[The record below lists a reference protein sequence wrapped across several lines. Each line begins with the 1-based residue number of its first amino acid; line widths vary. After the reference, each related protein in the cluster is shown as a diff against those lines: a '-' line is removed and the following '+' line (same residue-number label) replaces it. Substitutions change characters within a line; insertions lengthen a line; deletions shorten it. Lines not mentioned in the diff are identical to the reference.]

1 LKKQSGLPTLK
12 IKNGQWKWKWK
23 RPVKVTRRGNLKDV
37 GTKYN
42 NPIYVDDI
50 ALVKTK
56 WKQQDNQGNYGSS
69 VLALLRCSNTSNE
82 HDAFLFINNTVLTVL
97 AEGAIMIDAF
107 ISLLPPDAA
116 FLRKRAKRLLHDD
129 ATMQRQDRTRMIC
142 CHQTVNILITLSIS
156 NYKSFQESLRVKASQ
171 VWPNLYDKIITFMM

>member
-1 LKKQSGLPTLK
+1 MIRAPNSKNKKMTGESESD
-12 IKNGQWKWKWK
+12 QWKWK
-23 RPVKVTRRGNLKDV
+23 RRGNLKDV

-116 FLRKRAKRLLHDD
+116 FLRKRAKPLLHDD
-129 ATMQRQDRTRMIC
+129 ATMQARQNENDLLPSNSTYTYYSLHLKLHAVPR
-142 CHQTVNILITLSIS
+142 IS
-156 NYKSFQESLRVKASQ
+156 
-171 VWPNLYDKIITFMM
+171 